1 MGPKRLR
8 SEESDPINIPAG
20 NDLRSFLELTP
31 DGLTHFP
38 EAKKAEKLGTYI
50 LFSTER
56 TLRIPNLC
64 LQGIL
69 ASDRKNVSLN
79 TVSVFL

>member
-1 MGPKRLR
+1 MGPK
-8 SEESDPINIPAG
+8 SETQGEESDPINIPAG

-38 EAKKAEKLGTYI
+38 EAKKAAKLGTYI
-50 LFSTER
+50 LSTER

-69 ASDRKNVSLN
+69 ASDSKNVSLN